1 MQSVDFNHCWRLI
14 GTAEFRM
21 SDGHIKLICFE
32 ANRTRF
38 LVLHLILRSPH
49 RQLSLLSSLPLDTPP
64 THPRISHPTRT
75 GTLPASERAKVED
88 YTGPQGESDSE
99 EEEEEEE
106 D

>member
-1 MQSVDFNHCWRLI
+1 MFFFLTFS
-14 GTAEFRM
+14 FR
-21 SDGHIKLICFE
+21 F
-32 ANRTRF
+32 
-38 LVLHLILRSPH
+38 PH
-49 RQLSLLSSLPLDTPP
+49 RQLSLPSSLPLDTPP

-88 YTGPQGESDSE
+88 YTGPQGENDSE